1 MADLADPTPPTT
13 IAVYEFLAALA
24 VMQGVALLV
33 LMARLAPGRTRRPP
47 VPPLPAGG
55 PVGGLTILLPSYNE
69 AARIRPCL
77 EGLLMQG
84 PAVERILVI
93 DSHSADGTADVVRE
107 FQARDPR
114 LVLLHDPPLPAGWV
128 GKAWALQFGTEQATT
143 PYVLGVDADI
153 VPVPGMADAILALAQ
168 REDYDVLSFSPRFRI
183 PTAAE
188 RWLQPALLTTL
199 VYRTG
204 AAGERQ
210 PDPERIAANGQCML
224 FRREVIL
231 REGYNVVAGSFAED
245 VAIAR
250 QLARQGAKVGF
261 LDGSA
266 LYTVRSYETAAQAWR
281 EWGRSLD
288 LKDAR
293 SRVGQAWDVAHL
305 WLAQAAPWI
314 VLPLLL
320 LLPWPTEWPAEA
332 RRALLWVNGLLLGIR
347 LLLLLATRASY
358 ERTDLPYWLS
368 PLADPLA
375 ALRITLSSLRRPT
388 QWRGRV
394 YAR

>member
-1 MADLADPTPPTT
+1 M
-13 IAVYEFLAALA
+13 
-24 VMQGVALLV
+24 ALLV

-47 VPPLPAGG
+47 VPPLPSGG
-55 PVGGLTILLPSYNE
+55 PVGGLTVLLPAYNE

-77 EGLLMQG
+77 EGLLTQG

-93 DSHSADGTADVVRE
+93 ESRSKDGTADVVRE
-107 FQARDPR
+107 YVPRDPR

-128 GKAWALQFGTEQATT
+128 GKAWALQYGTEQATT
-143 PYVLGVDADI
+143 PWVLGVDADI
-153 VPVPGMADAILALAQ
+153 VPAPGMADAILALAQ
-168 REDYDVLSFSPRFRI
+168 AEQFDVLSFSPRFRI

-204 AAGERQ
+204 AAGEQQ
-210 PDPERIAANGQCML
+210 PHPDRVAANGQCML
-224 FRREVIL
+224 FKRDVIL
-231 REGYNVVAGSFAED
+231 REGYNVVAGSFSED
-245 VAIAR
+245 VSIAR
-250 QLARQGAKVGF
+250 HLARQGAKVGF

-266 LYTVRSYETAAQAWR
+266 LYTVRSYESAAQAWR

-288 LKDAR
+288 LSDAR
-293 SRVGQAWDVAHL
+293 STGGQAWDVAHL
-305 WLAQAAPWI
+305 WLAQAAPWV
-314 VLPLLL
+314 VLPLVQLL
-320 LLPWPTEWPAEA
+320 AWPTEWPTAL
-332 RRALLWVNGLLLGIR
+332 RSALLWINGILLTIR
-347 LLLLLATRASY
+347 LMLLLATRGSY

-375 ALRITLSSLRRPT
+375 ALRITLSSVRRPT
-388 QWRGRV
+388 QWRGRI